1 MVTMDYVYTI
11 VFLIFTVLILSA
23 LGTNQ
28 AQAVVSAWPQMII
41 MYAELPPV

>member
-1 MVTMDYVYTI
+1 MVTMEYAHVI
-11 VFLIFTVLILSA
+11 WFVIFTVLILGA

-41 MYAELPPV
+41 TYAELPPV